1 MAEIHKQVRVSLVCS
16 CPDQEGAEEDER
28 DKVAVGKVG
37 PTASLVVR
45 RHGEGGN
52 GWIRFTFLTR
62 QTRKHNL
69 LPGLPCGAPGG
80 FNVNA
85 CC

>member
-28 DKVAVGKVG
+28 DKVAVSKVG

-45 RHGEGGN
+45 RHGEGGD
-52 GWIRFTFLTR
+52 GGIRFAFLTR

-69 LPGLPCGAPGG
+69 LPGLPRGAPGG